1 MKKKTALVFG
11 GNGLIGT
18 FLVQELIRD
27 NRYAEVVLFLRK
39 SIRSRHLKLREEI
52 VDFKDFNNI
61 SKVTAGD
68 EVYCCVGTTIRK
80 AGSQERFRK
89 VDFDLPV
96 KIAELCAA
104 NHIEKIAVVSSLGAD
119 PESNNFYLRT
129 KGEMEKA
136 VLSSGVKKAYFF
148 RPSML
153 LGKRSESRPAEF
165 ISKYLMQALS
175 FLFVGPLKKYK
186 AIHAKKVARAMVQV
200 MNNERESSFVESYE
214 MH

>member
-27 NRYAEVVLFLRK
+27 NRYAEVVLFLRQ
-39 SIRSRHLKLREEI
+39 SIRSRHLKIREVI
-52 VDFKDFNNI
+52 VDFNNFRDI
-61 SKVTAGD
+61 EEVAHGD
-68 EVYCCVGTTIRK
+68 EVYCCVGTTISK

-96 KIAELCAA
+96 KVAELCVS
-104 NHIEKIAVVSSLGAD
+104 NKTEKLAVVSSLGAD

-136 VLSSGVKKAYFF
+136 VQASGVKKVYFF

-175 FLFVGPLKKYK
+175 FLFVGKLKKYK
-186 AIHAKKVARAMVQV
+186 AIHAKKVAQAMIQT
-200 MNNERESSFVESYE
+200 MNNDRESSVIESYE
-214 MH
+214 MQ